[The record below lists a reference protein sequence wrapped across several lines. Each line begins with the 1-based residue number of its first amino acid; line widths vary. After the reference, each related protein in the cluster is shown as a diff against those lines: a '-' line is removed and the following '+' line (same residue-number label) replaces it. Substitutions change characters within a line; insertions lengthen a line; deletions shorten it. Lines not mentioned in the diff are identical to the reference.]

1 MGLGSGI
8 PPGWL
13 AGLCRLV
20 SAYASKY
27 GPGYTYGRT
36 CLAHRPASAP
46 LLILAV
52 GLRRPPLV
60 CSWRRHTQPPLQRCA
75 CEATAGALVL
85 FHYGGQSAKPPGSG
99 VIFHSGGQI
108 SSSLGNTRSSEDA
121 VLVHGSGREKS
132 FSSLFPSML
141 LLIASLVMYKLC
153 CCSSCPWQPRILL
166 REELF
171 PVRVVAALVYKCYFM

>member
-1 MGLGSGI
+1 M
-8 PPGWL
+8 
-13 AGLCRLV
+13 
-20 SAYASKY
+20 SATSSLLSLSLFHYSRCT
-27 GPGYTYGRT
+27 GH
-36 CLAHRPASAP
+36 LSSAHGAATPNLRSNVAP
-46 LLILAV
+46 V
-52 GLRRPPLV
+52 
-60 CSWRRHTQPPLQRCA
+60 T
-75 CEATAGALVL
+75 EATAGALVL

-121 VLVHGSGREKS
+121 VLVHGSVREKS